1 VEQTFSNDPEGLLGI
16 AVLYDRH
23 AMSRELGRRS
33 DGLYQKVLEMEP
45 QNRAALVPFA
55 LHRVVEFVSRRGRL
69 LEQLEMHWE
78 NASKNNLKN
87 VEWPVK
93 GHELFEWLRERE
105 DQESVVIRDFNEAR
119 SRLIE
124 KLDADL
130 PAVFSVL
137 ARGKALDPNNAVYNY
152 LEAWLDF
159 DLGKNE
165 AALLEVEQGANKP
178 RLESYLPQLLSARRK
193 VLQAAKFPDKDR
205 EITEDD
211 GKSGTLFVDDRKI
224 FDMAEEYEAK
234 RDFANA
240 ATVNQ
245 IMLKMADQL
254 RQEPIGGPPGA
265 KRGDNERSRRI
276 EAKARQSL
284 ARIDQRTKSW

>member
-1 VEQTFSNDPEGLLGI
+1 V
-16 AVLYDRH
+16 
-23 AMSRELGRRS
+23 
-33 DGLYQKVLEMEP
+33 
-45 QNRAALVPFA
+45 
-55 LHRVVEFVSRRGRL
+55 
-69 LEQLEMHWE
+69 
-78 NASKNNLKN
+78 
-87 VEWPVK
+87 
-93 GHELFEWLRERE
+93 
-105 DQESVVIRDFNEAR
+105 
-119 SRLIE
+119 
-124 KLDADL
+124 
-130 PAVFSVL
+130 
-137 ARGKALDPNNAVYNY
+137 
-152 LEAWLDF
+152 DF
-159 DLGKNE
+159 DTAAAVSGQKFYYLKNE